1 MRTVRRIRRKG
12 QGTAVIAAQLDELP
26 VDAQTVDAKVA
37 LIQELI
43 PLGLLHVAESL
54 QQEVELLAGPR
65 YAHRDGRPDVLRHGR
80 QWGSVYLGDQKLP
93 IEVPRVRDRRR
104 GVEIP
109 LATYRGLQQPRRAD
123 AGVLRRILAG
133 LSCRDYER
141 CAEAVPEAF
150 GLSASSV
157 SRRYVQASGHQLQEF
172 HQRPLAEHELVAL
185 FLDGK
190 TFADDT
196 MVIALGVTQAGRKV
210 LLGFVQTGT
219 ENAQTCTA
227 FLTELVARGLRVGDG
242 VLVVIDG
249 GKGLRKAVETAFGAA
264 AAVQRCQW
272 HKREGVVA
280 YLPATQQR
288 RWRAKLQ
295 AAYRQPT
302 YEKAKAALLR
312 IRHELVP
319 LNLSAVRSLEE
330 GLEET
335 LTLHRLGVAAT
346 LGLSFSTTNCLE
358 SVNALVEQR
367 TGKIDHWTN
376 SHQKQRWL
384 ATALLDIEPRLRRVK
399 GHGHLAALRRALQQR
414 TKGATKRVA

>member
-1 MRTVRRIRRKG
+1 MRTVRRIRRHG
-12 QGTAVIAAQLDELP
+12 QGTRTIAAKLADLP
-26 VDAQTVDAKVA
+26 LTAQVVDAKVA

-65 YAHRDGRPDVLRHGR
+65 YARGDQHPDVVRHGQ

-93 IEVPRVRDRRR
+93 IPVPRVRDRRR
-104 GVEIP
+104 GVELP
-109 LATYRGLQQPRRAD
+109 LATYRRLQQPRAAD
-123 AGVLRRILAG
+123 DGVVRRILAG

-150 GLSASSV
+150 GLSAASV
-157 SRRYVQASGHQLQEF
+157 SRRYVQASGRQLQAF
-172 HQRPLAEHELVAL
+172 HQRSLAEYEVVAL

-190 TFADDT
+190 TFAEDT

-210 LLGFVQTGT
+210 LLGFVQSGT

-227 FLTELVARGLRVGDG
+227 LLTELVARGLRVGDG

-249 GKGLRKAVETAFGAA
+249 GKGLHRAVETAFGPT

-280 YLPATQQR
+280 YLPWAQQR
-288 RWRAKLQ
+288 RFRSKLQ

-302 YEKAKAALLR
+302 YAKAKAALLR
-312 IRHELVP
+312 IRQELVP
-319 LNLSAVRSLEE
+319 LNLSAARSLDE

-335 LTLHRLGVAAT
+335 LTLHRLGLAPA

-376 SHQKQRWL
+376 SDQKQRWL
-384 ATALLDIEPRLRRVK
+384 AVALLEIEPRLRRVK
-399 GHGHLAALRRALQQR
+399 GLQHLGALRRALQQHM
-414 TKGATKRVA
+414 KGATKRVA